1 MSSSVYLTTQF
12 MPLFYISLLSIL
24 IATKDILPFILNCNL
39 YGGAE
44 KLTGHRGT
52 VCVCAGVVDEDRYQS
67 PCLSKRSR
75 G

>member
-1 MSSSVYLTTQF
+1 MSSSVYLATQF

-24 IATKDILPFILNCNL
+24 IVTKDILLFLLNCNL
-39 YGGAE
+39 YGGAD

-52 VCVCAGVVDEDRYQS
+52 ICVCAGVVGEGLYQS
-67 PCLSKRSR
+67 PCLSKRGR